1 MSRFSENSIKSIY
14 KIEEGGIYIP
24 NKMHAKPTI
33 RIEETRFSP
42 LVSPSKTLKMNL
54 SYTTLTHHYKNAIL
68 KNMKNTGKAK
78 KKKKKKKKK
87 ERKNK
92 L

>member
-1 MSRFSENSIKSIY
+1 
-14 KIEEGGIYIP
+14 
-24 NKMHAKPTI
+24 MHAKPTI
-33 RIEETRFSP
+33 RIEDTRFSP

-78 KKKKKKKKK
+78 KKKKKEKKDRKKKQIIVATK
-87 ERKNK
+87 ITSIKQQS
-92 L
+92 